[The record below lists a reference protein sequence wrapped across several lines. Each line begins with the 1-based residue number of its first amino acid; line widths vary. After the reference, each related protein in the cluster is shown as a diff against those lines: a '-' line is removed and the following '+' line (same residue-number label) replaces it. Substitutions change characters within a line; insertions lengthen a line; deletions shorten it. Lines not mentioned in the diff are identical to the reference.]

1 MSAVCPQGHRS
12 SAEDYCDVCGMPIEA
27 AAVDAAPAPAP
38 PAAGV
43 PAAGALT
50 PCPNCGTPHGP
61 DALFC
66 EGCGYDFT
74 TGAMPRPLDPPDPGP
89 GAGVSP
95 GDGTASAT
103 PSADP
108 VPAPPAGDAAGP
120 YTDLAATPDATPP
133 APPRWVVE
141 VWVDPDWYAAQ
152 QSPDPMPSAGL
163 PRTVVLSARSAL
175 VGRASRSRGIA
186 PDVECEPD
194 SGVSRRHVQLTTD
207 GTRWWA
213 EDLESANGTF
223 VAPASGPLPEDPI
236 PVGRK
241 HELGPDDRVYLGG
254 WTRLVVRAA
263 TEDEQG

>member
-1 MSAVCPQGHRS
+1 MTAVCPQGHQS

-27 AAVDAAPAPAP
+27 AGSAGPASAAPSPT
-38 PAAGV
+38 PAA
-43 PAAGALT
+43 AATGSLS

-89 GAGVSP
+89 GSAVQA
-95 GDGTASAT
+95 GDGTAAEAPTAT
-103 PSADP
+103 PVGPYVDLAGT
-108 VPAPPAGDAAGP
+108 PAP
-120 YTDLAATPDATPP
+120 TPTP
-133 APPRWVVE
+133 PPRWVVE
-141 VWVDPDWYAAQ
+141 VWVDPEWYADQ

-163 PRTVVLSARSAL
+163 PRTVVLTARSAL

-186 PDVECEPD
+186 PDVDCEPD
-194 SGVSRRHVQLTTD
+194 SGVSRRQAQLTTD
-207 GTRWWA
+207 GTRWWV

-223 VAPASGPLPEDPI
+223 VAPASGPLPVDPI

-254 WTRLVVRAA
+254 WTRLVVRSA